1 MIGDEN
7 KEERAEFYS
16 VNQDRNEEEKMEHL
30 ERIDSERIA
39 PTPPGLLSFAHPENQ
54 GNTRFDSTIQR
65 IDTALNHTRLVCGT
79 PPSIDDFN
87 IQSLLGEGSYGK
99 VYKANYRKTGRA
111 VAIKTIESFYMDEP
125 TAFASVLREQRILLL
140 AKKENCHFLTRLFAS
155 FSTDHYTCLAME
167 FVEGGDLVSHLV
179 RDGMSQE
186 RTRFYSACIVL
197 GLQFLHDRN
206 ITHRDLKLENVLLDR
221 DGYAKITDFGI
232 SKEVE

>member
-1 MIGDEN
+1 
-7 KEERAEFYS
+7 
-16 VNQDRNEEEKMEHL
+16 
-30 ERIDSERIA
+30 
-39 PTPPGLLSFAHPENQ
+39 
-54 GNTRFDSTIQR
+54 
-65 IDTALNHTRLVCGT
+65 
-79 PPSIDDFN
+79 
-87 IQSLLGEGSYGK
+87 
-99 VYKANYRKTGRA
+99 
-111 VAIKTIESFYMDEP
+111 MDEP

-232 SKEVE
+232 SKEGKISSYNSIALNSRQGGFIQFIQTKWMSEWTQERVMYLPLTHKHNFPISHFISR